1 MSANL
6 YFFAHTKCQICCI
19 INFGIEARNVRK
31 ERRKSVRKKKRIK
44 KKLAVWYY
52 FVISILKKKAVTLIL
67 EVVDFGNMLCTS
79 RI

>member
-31 ERRKSVRKKKRIK
+31 ERRRKRVSEKKRSK
-44 KKLAVWYY
+44 
-52 FVISILKKKAVTLIL
+52 ISSMVL
-67 EVVDFGNMLCTS
+67 FCN
-79 RI
+79 